1 MRRPRFAPWGGVY
14 NPVLMPA
21 PAVGVSEPQAKS
33 MFRDA
38 LDALRAGLRL
48 LASFNGSDH
57 K

>member
-1 MRRPRFAPWGGVY
+1 MGRPGGLADGGLY
-14 NPVLMPA
+14 NLVLMPA

-33 MFRDA
+33 MFRDS

-48 LASFNGSDH
+48 QASFNGSDH